1 MKIVNTKGDAPQQI
15 FLKMN
20 SHLQRIVV
28 RYMTHVLLHDLGY
41 NPLQMNKIF
50 IKSKAWISMLR
61 KWM

>member
-1 MKIVNTKGDAPQQI
+1 MNTKGDAPPQI

-28 RYMTHVLLHDLGY
+28 RYMTHGLLHDLGY

-50 IKSKAWISMLR
+50 IKSKA
-61 KWM
+61 